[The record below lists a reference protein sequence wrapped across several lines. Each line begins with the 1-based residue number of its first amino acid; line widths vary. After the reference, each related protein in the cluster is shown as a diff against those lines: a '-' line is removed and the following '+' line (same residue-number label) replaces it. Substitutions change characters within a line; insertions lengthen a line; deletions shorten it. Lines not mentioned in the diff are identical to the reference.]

1 MSGLNTTI
9 WLMLAAAHLGVIF
22 RAILLDGRDAYAR
35 AAWLL
40 LLLALPGIGTI
51 LYLLFGEPWISAAFR
66 RRARDA

>member
-40 LLLALPGIGTI
+40 LLLALPGT
-51 LYLLFGEPWISAAFR
+51 R
-66 RRARDA
+66 